1 MWKRARL
8 LLYSIR
14 HCLALP
20 QASDHRV
27 GIDAVM
33 AIAGLHAYQDLT
45 ADCLWQ
51 KVLVVFSTPKPSA
64 EIPTAWALYQV
75 HRSCIVHAVPAVPA
89 PYFLVGLDTQHAAV
103 GAYMQAHLTQPL
115 ELGHCLKV
123 ARLGS
128 AGPGSRKIIIR
139 AFFVLLSGVS
149 QMDDVTGDLRL

>member
-75 HRSCIVHAVPAVPA
+75 LRHFRHRYFQKEVADVLTCLRSCITISSACQHDL
-89 PYFLVGLDTQHAAV
+89 FLVAPPQ
-103 GAYMQAHLTQPL
+103 
-115 ELGHCLKV
+115 V